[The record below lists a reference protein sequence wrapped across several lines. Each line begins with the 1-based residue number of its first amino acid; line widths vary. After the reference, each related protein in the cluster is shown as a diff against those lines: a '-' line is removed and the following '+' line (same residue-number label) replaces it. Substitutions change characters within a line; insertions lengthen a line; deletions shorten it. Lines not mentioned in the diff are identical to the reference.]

1 MTNSTKYLAV
11 SHAIDR
17 IPYPRDFFDEVMTM
31 LEEHKNQLG
40 QPYSYKY
47 VHFALY
53 ETYDKAY
60 AALDKAFGFIRDD
73 NVWGVY
79 ECVTTDEGYTIYGDE
94 GHILAKSK

>member
-11 SHAIDR
+11 SHAIER
-17 IPYPRDFFDEVMTM
+17 QGYPPHFFDEVMTM
-31 LEEHKNQLG
+31 LEEHKIQLG

-60 AALDKAFGFIRDD
+60 TALDKAFGFIRDD
-73 NVWGVY
+73 NAWGVY
-79 ECVTTDEGYTIYGDE
+79 EYVKTDQGSVIYGDE
-94 GHILAKSK
+94 GHVLAKSK